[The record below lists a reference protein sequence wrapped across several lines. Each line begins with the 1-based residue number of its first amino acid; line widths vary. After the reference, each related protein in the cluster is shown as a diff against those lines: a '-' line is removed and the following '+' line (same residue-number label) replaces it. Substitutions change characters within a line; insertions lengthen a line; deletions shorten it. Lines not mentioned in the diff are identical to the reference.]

1 MSRLKGVSLN
11 VTFDG
16 KSKIVNM
23 TCLSGGQQSIVSLT
37 LIFAIL
43 MMDRAPFYLLDEAD
57 MVKKKHLF
65 IFE

>member
-23 TCLSGGQQSIVSLT
+23 TCLSGGQQSIVSLA

-57 MVKKKHLF
+57 MVYN
-65 IFE
+65 I